1 MGRNIFA
8 FIFITIFSLPLV
20 AEESTLSAGS
30 DFQISMPSD
39 WVEIPRDV
47 LDQYEVAVQEA
58 TGQNQTYEYG
68 YQSTSAVNWFEHP
81 YALVQVKRT
90 GRVPEGQLKNYKKIE
105 SGFKEGIQKV
115 DDSAGDLL
123 KNMTMGETIYEQDRH
138 ILWSAMTM
146 EVAGIGKVK
155 GLIAVKL
162 TEFGVVQFMGYGKE
176 ETFSKHEP
184 TYRKMINSITVS
196 QPDIY
201 NPRLTDNAPTIFGI
215 NLGQSLIAGI
225 IGGLIGG
232 VFGLFKYFTRKN
244 PNKTSNPTP

>member
-1 MGRNIFA
+1 MERTILV
-8 FIFITIFSLPLV
+8 FIFLIIFTLPLS
-20 AEESTLSAGS
+20 AEENTLSAGS
-30 DFQISMPSD
+30 DFQISIPHD

-47 LDQYEVAVQEA
+47 LDQYEIAVQAA
-58 TGQNQTYEYG
+58 TGQAQTYEYG
-68 YQSTSAVNWFEHP
+68 YQSTSTVNWFEHP

-90 GRVPEGQLKNYKKIE
+90 GRVPEGQLKKYKKIE

-115 DDSAGDLL
+115 EESAGDLL
-123 KNMTMGETIYEQDRH
+123 KNMTMGETIYEQDGH
-138 ILWSAMTM
+138 ILWSAMSM
-146 EVAGIGKVK
+146 EVAGVGKVK

-176 ETFSKHEP
+176 DNFSQHES
-184 TYRKMINSITVS
+184 TYRKMIQSITVS
-196 QPDIY
+196 QPDMY
-201 NPRLTDNAPTIFGI
+201 KPRLTDNAPTIFGI

-244 PNKTSNPTP
+244 PNKKSNPTP